1 MFHIIPTYVAL
12 TAEISTIF
20 TLLKISISVSVL
32 LQKLSNVNKTWML
45 LGPRYRRMG
54 GGCVAYF

>member
-1 MFHIIPTYVAL
+1 M
-12 TAEISTIF
+12 
-20 TLLKISISVSVL
+20 SVL

-54 GGCVAYF
+54 GGDLLRILKARPLLNKDVNRRGGGGG